1 MMKKWLPIAF
11 LLASGVAVAQQNPID
26 QQLEQCLNKE
36 SSTAGMSQCYGNANK
51 AWDKEMNAQY
61 TQVMKKLTG
70 APKDKLRNAQRAWL
84 TYRDNW
90 LDASRSYFLSSQGSM
105 AALSVGAQGVSL
117 VRNQALMLQSINKG
131 SCANPDD
138 C

>member
-1 MMKKWLPIAF
+1 MKKWLPIICLVLSSTA
-11 LLASGVAVAQQNPID
+11 LAESNPID
-26 QQLEQCLNKE
+26 QRLQQCLNKE
-36 SSTAGMSQCYGNANK
+36 SSTAGMSQCYDSANK
-51 AWDKEMNAQY
+51 AWDKEMNTQY
-61 TQVMKKLTG
+61 NQVMKKLTG
-70 APKDKLRNAQRAWL
+70 QPKDKLRSAQRAWL
-84 TYRDNW
+84 AYRDSW

-105 AALSVGAQGVSL
+105 AALSIGAQGVSL

>member
-1 MMKKWLPIAF
+1 MMKKWLPILC
-11 LLASGVAVAQQNPID
+11 LLASGVAMAQTHPLD
-26 QQLEQCLNKE
+26 QQLQQCLDKE
-36 SSTAGMSQCYGNANK
+36 SSTLGMSQCYSSANK
-51 AWDKEMNAQY
+51 GWDKEMNFQY
-61 TQVMKKLTG
+61 NQVMKKLTG
-70 APKDKLRNAQRAWL
+70 EPKDKLRAAQRAWL
-84 TYRDNW
+84 AYRDSW
-90 LDASRSYFLSSQGSM
+90 MEASRSYFLSSQGSM

>member
-1 MMKKWLPIAF
+1 MKKWLP
-11 LLASGVAVAQQNPID
+11 LACLFASSVAMAQQNPID
-26 QQLEQCLNKE
+26 QQLNQCLNKE
-36 SSTAGMSQCYGNANK
+36 SSTAGMSQCYSTANK

-61 TQVMKKLTG
+61 SQLMKKLTG
-70 APKDKLRNAQRAWL
+70 EPKDKLRNAQRAWL
-84 TYRDNW
+84 AYRDSW
-90 LDASRSYFLSSQGSM
+90 TEASRSYFLSSQGSM

>member
-1 MMKKWLPIAF
+1 MKKWLVIAC
-11 LLASGVAVAQQNPID
+11 LLTSGAALAQQQNPLD
-26 QQLEQCLNKE
+26 QQLQQCLNKE
-36 SSTAGMSQCYGNANK
+36 SSTAGMSQCYDSANK
-51 AWDKEMNAQY
+51 GWDKEMNTQY
-61 TQVMKKLTG
+61 NQVMKKLTG
-70 APKDKLRNAQRAWL
+70 QPKDKLRSAQRAWL
-84 TYRDNW
+84 AYRDSW

>member
-1 MMKKWLPIAF
+1 
-11 LLASGVAVAQQNPID
+11 
-26 QQLEQCLNKE
+26 
-36 SSTAGMSQCYGNANK
+36 
-51 AWDKEMNAQY
+51 
-61 TQVMKKLTG
+61 MKKLTG

-84 TYRDNW
+84 TYRDSW
-90 LDASRSYFLSSQGSM
+90 LDASRSYFVSSQGTM